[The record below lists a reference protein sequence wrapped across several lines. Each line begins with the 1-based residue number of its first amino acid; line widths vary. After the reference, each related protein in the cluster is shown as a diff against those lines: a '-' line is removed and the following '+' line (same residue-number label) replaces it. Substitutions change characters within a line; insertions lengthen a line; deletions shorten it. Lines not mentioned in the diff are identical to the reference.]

1 MSVWVDGCFAFP
13 RPAAAL
19 VLELL
24 QVALWEAADFTKVEK
39 VEKKKHWNIF
49 LNLSQSSILST
60 GFFIAHRHTD

>member
-19 VLELL
+19 VLEDL

-39 VEKKKHWNIF
+39 VGEKKP
-49 LNLSQSSILST
+49 T
-60 GFFIAHRHTD
+60 GTFF